1 MKFQWI
7 FNEFSLT
14 KKSSGSR
21 TEGMDMGVV
30 GVFTADSNV
39 GVFLGVLTTSIVRLN
54 GLDGVSFSDG
64 ELSLSIFLLEKSW
77 KNKNKK

>member
-1 MKFQWI
+1 
-7 FNEFSLT
+7 
-14 KKSSGSR
+14 
-21 TEGMDMGVV
+21 MDMGVV

-64 ELSLSIFLLEKSW
+64 ELSLSIIIKIMI
-77 KNKNKK
+77 K